1 MKKTIKDRNERNE
14 HIAKHQNK
22 INKRKEDEILHS
34 EKSKQYVA
42 HLDEMERINEMK
54 EFHTLYDKILYNVFI
69 NKFLSEKMGKEN
81 EHFEKY

>member
-1 MKKTIKDRNERNE
+1 MDELLKKTIKDRNERNE

-42 HLDEMERINEMK
+42 HLD
-54 EFHTLYDKILYNVFI
+54 
-69 NKFLSEKMGKEN
+69 
-81 EHFEKY
+81 